1 MCAFNF
7 IKHVHL
13 SLLTIYQCQV
23 CQLLTFTEF
32 AESEPVPGS
41 NDGTLQMAFCD
52 LRQLL
57 DLFINWDWSVY
68 LADYG
73 KQQARYLRVQR
84 HTAIS
89 LLEKSVSDG
98 GVGGGMKGERPVSC
112 GFSAMTQP
120 SVS

>member
-1 MCAFNF
+1 MITLAEF
-7 IKHVHL
+7 IHWLHL
-13 SLLTIYQCQV
+13 QTLSTGYTCRLYPLVT
-23 CQLLTFTEF
+23 LAEF

-68 LADYG
+68 LADFG

-89 LLEKSVSDG
+89 LLEKSVLSL
-98 GVGGGMKGERPVSC
+98 SLIHI
-112 GFSAMTQP
+112 
-120 SVS
+120 